1 MTQHYRTSLLVLIAI
16 LYGVWIG
23 RSLDLKPNEN
33 QYNTKQQ
40 LAILFTENSKANNLI
55 GQLLKEI

>member
-16 LYGVWIG
+16 LCGVWIG